1 MNDYSYRERDY
12 PFGRAMLGLRTKIGL
27 TQAGLGDLLGVSRR
41 AVLSW
46 EAGEKYPN
54 NERLKGFI
62 KLALEHQA
70 FPPDEAEAIRELWQ
84 SAHQKVLLDET
95 WLDTILHGE
104 KPTTTHPND
113 DEKQIFNNLP
123 FQPTSF
129 IGRANELTQI
139 ASILSNPECR
149 LLTLL
154 GPGGVGKTRLALEVA
169 ANSTTTFSDGVAFVA
184 LASLATPNQIVL
196 AIGESLNL
204 SFAKQPDPTTYLLAY
219 LRERNMLLVLDNFEH
234 LLEGTELIRDILAH
248 APCVTMLTTS
258 RERLNLQAEWLFD
271 VEGLSYPPSQNGA
284 VVSRNLEELANY
296 GAINLFLQ
304 RALQV
309 QPEMTLSESTL
320 STIVKICQHVA
331 GLPLAIELAA
341 TSVRTLPVAEIERQ
355 IISNLDA
362 LTTSLRDV
370 PPRHRSLRAV
380 FDHSWKLLD
389 EPERAV
395 LGRLAIFRGSWD
407 RAAAQAICTQP
418 TEPSANG
425 DYEKGTVTSLDYT
438 FSPLLLTALV
448 DKSLVQ
454 QVKMKTSVQE
464 TSVQHQQ
471 GEMDA
476 AIAPRFM
483 LLEPIREYAL
493 EQLTARGK
501 VEVLQRAHASYYANV
516 AEAAA
521 AQWGSPTTDAVIEGL
536 DRERDNLRA
545 ALQWARDGGDSI
557 IGLRLASALVKFWR
571 RRGALREERS
581 ELEELLARN
590 RDRADP
596 NALAL
601 RLRASQGAAW
611 LASDHQDYERARQLF
626 EESKVLQD
634 ALGKTENDIDVSL
647 TVNAAMEARAIGKYP
662 QARALFE
669 EVIAQYNALSIRQ
682 NISSPGLGL
691 SSLGL
696 SHFLLGL
703 VRREQG
709 DFSGARDIFE
719 ERIAFHREIDDPE
732 GVAIGLMGLSDVA
745 RDLGQVADVR
755 KYGTENLAK
764 LRELGMDWAVGFALN
779 SLALAAYQEGDLAQ
793 AFALISESVAIFR
806 SQKADGSLA
815 EVLITQGHILRA
827 RGNLKDAHDTLT
839 EALRLSWLVAP
850 RLMVIATL
858 EGLATVMVQTEQVVL
873 AVRVLS
879 ATATLREEM
888 QTPVPPATWPVIEQT
903 LETAKSTLGAEDF
916 KTAWSKGKVPL
927 EQMLVSVLGKI
938 PLNE

>member
-1 MNDYSYRERDY
+1 MNDYSFRERDY

-27 TQAGLGDLLGVSRR
+27 TQTGLGDLLGVSRR

-54 NERLKGFI
+54 NKRLKGFI
-62 KLALEHQA
+62 TLALEHHA
-70 FPPDEAEAIRELWQ
+70 FPPGDEAEAIRELWQ
-84 SAHQKVLLDET
+84 SAHQKVFLDEA
-95 WLDTILHGE
+95 WLDTVLRQQLSVDAH
-104 KPTTTHPND
+104 PTLDQKQTT
-113 DEKQIFNNLP
+113 DEHNVLNNLP

-129 IGRANELTQI
+129 IGRTNELTQI
-139 ASILSNPECR
+139 ANILSSSECR

-154 GPGGVGKTRLALEVA
+154 GPGGVGKTRLALEIA
-169 ANSTTTFSDGVAFVA
+169 AGSTETFSDGVAFVA
-184 LASLATPNQIVL
+184 LASLPTPNQII
-196 AIGESLNL
+196 AAMGDSLNL
-204 SFAKQPDPTTYLLAY
+204 SFARQPDPTAHLLAY
-219 LRERNMLLVLDNFEH
+219 LRERNVLLVLDNFEH
-234 LLEGTELIRDILAH
+234 LLEGAEMVHDILEH
-248 APCVTMLTTS
+248 APRVTILTTS

-296 GAINLFLQ
+296 GAIHLFVQ

-309 QPEMTLSESTL
+309 QPEMILSESTL
-320 STIVKICQHVA
+320 STVVKICQHVA

-407 RAAAQAICTQP
+407 QAAAQAICTQP
-418 TEPSANG
+418 IQSLAKANDEESA
-425 DYEKGTVTSLDYT
+425 VPQLDYT
-438 FSPLLLTALV
+438 FSPRLLASLV
-448 DKSLVQ
+448 DKSLVKQ
-454 QVKMKTSVQE
+454 IKME
-464 TSVQHQQ
+464 TS
-471 GEMDA
+471 E
-476 AIAPRFM
+476 PRFI
-483 LLEPIREYAL
+483 LLEPTREYAL
-493 EQLTARGK
+493 EHLMARGEA
-501 VEVLQRAHASYYANV
+501 EVVQQAHASYYAAL

-521 AQWGSPTTDAVIEGL
+521 AQWGSPTSDVAIGQL
-536 DRERDNLRA
+536 NRERDNIRA
-545 ALQWARDGGDSI
+545 ALKWARDGGDSL

-571 RRGALREERS
+571 RRGALREERDT
-581 ELEELLARN
+581 LEELLALN
-590 RDRADP
+590 RDRDDP
-596 NALAL
+596 NAMTL
-601 RLRASQGAAW
+601 RLRASQAAAW

-634 ALGKTENDIDVSL
+634 ALGKTENEIDLSL
-647 TVNAAMEARAIGKYP
+647 SVNAAMEARAIGKYP

-669 EVIAQYNALSIRQ
+669 EVIAQYNALGIRQ

-719 ERIAFHREIDDPE
+719 ERIAFHREIEDPE

-745 RDLGQVADVR
+745 RDLGHVADVR
-755 KYGTENLAK
+755 KYGAENLAT

-815 EVLITQGHILRA
+815 EVLITQGHILSA
-827 RGNLKDAHDTLT
+827 RGNLKDAQGTLT

-858 EGLATVMVQTEQVVL
+858 EGLATVLVQTGQVAL

-879 ATATLREEM
+879 ATATLREGM
-888 QTPVPPATWPVIEQT
+888 GTPVPPAKQPVIEQT

-916 KTAWSKGKVPL
+916 KTAWSEGKVPL
-927 EQMLVSVLGKI
+927 EHMLTTVLSTI
-938 PLNE
+938 R